1 MLAAMKT
8 MLMYD
13 KLIPVNREQHRALR
27 IKASAHQ
34 LSFAQ
39 ETNSLLVA
47 VTELP
52 LAVLDFPCV
61 FVASG
66 DQHTMVAVVGLRDK
80 DNLFLDANGQWDA
93 QSYLPAFIRRYP
105 FVLAEQPGTNQL
117 TVCVD
122 EAFDGLNGTE
132 GEALFDADGKD
143 TPYLQ
148 QLQKFLID
156 FHNDMQRT
164 TLFARR
170 LVELELLV
178 ERNIEFTLGEQ
189 HFNLNGF
196 KVVDEDRLRKLD
208 APLVQELFASGALGW
223 IHAHLLSLNNVNK
236 LGARLERRLAAAA

>member
-1 MLAAMKT
+1 MKT

-13 KLIPVNREQHRALR
+13 KLIPVNRDQHRALR

-34 LSFAQ
+34 LSFAR
-39 ETNSLLVA
+39 ETNSLLLA

-52 LAVLDFPCV
+52 LAALDFPCV
-61 FVASG
+61 FVATG

-80 DNLFLDANGQWDA
+80 DNLYIDAQGQWDTH
-93 QSYLPAFIRRYP
+93 SYLPAFIRRYP
-105 FVLAEQPGTNQL
+105 FVLAEQPGSSQL

-132 GEALFDADGKD
+132 GEALFDAEGKD

-148 QLQKFLID
+148 QLQKFLLD

-164 TLFARR
+164 TLFAKR
-170 LVELELLV
+170 LVELDLLV
-178 ERNIEFTLGEQ
+178 ERNIDFTLGEQ
-189 HFNLNGF
+189 RFNLNGF

-208 APLVQELFASGALGW
+208 AAVVQELFASGALGW

-236 LGARLERRLAAAA
+236 LGARLERRLAN